1 MSKKKSKNLNLT
13 EKNRNLPVPA
23 NSLERYLTEIS
34 NYEILSREEETKCAQ
49 EYRESKDV
57 ESARRLIT
65 ANLKFVVKIAME
77 YKNYGLNLMDMIQ
90 EGNLGLMQAVTKF
103 DPTKRYRLISY
114 GVWWIRAYIQ
124 NFIMKNWSLVKI
136 GTTQGQRK
144 LFYKIRSAKSLYNA
158 GELSLEEYYA
168 KLSSDLKVSIKEI
181 KEMDQRMG
189 GKDYSLDE
197 ELKPGEKQT
206 KVEFISSGSENQED
220 LVIKEEQ
227 KRDLQS
233 GLEEAIK
240 TLNERERY
248 IIENRLLS
256 EKQETLEKIGVEFD
270 ISRERVRQIE
280 KVAIKKI
287 KKILIKNG
295 ITADF

>member
-1 MSKKKSKNLNLT
+1 MRKNNSKLKSNNK
-13 EKNRNLPVPA
+13 NLPVPA
-23 NSLERYLTEIS
+23 NSLEKYLTEIS
-34 NYEILSREEETKCAQ
+34 NYEILSREEEARHAK
-49 EYRESKDV
+49 EYRDSGNR
-57 ESARRLIT
+57 ESARKLIT

-77 YKNYGLNLMDMIQ
+77 YKNYGLNLMDVIQ

-144 LFYKIRSAKSLYNA
+144 LFYKIRSAKSLYNS
-158 GELSLEEYYA
+158 GDLSLEEYYS
-168 KLSSDLKVSIKEI
+168 KLSGDLKVSIKEI

-189 GKDYSLDE
+189 GKDYSLDDE
-197 ELKPGEKQT
+197 IKTDEKQT
-206 KVEFISSGSENQED
+206 KIDFLPSVSQSQEEIIIEDQQKKELESS
-220 LVIKEEQ
+220 LK
-227 KRDLQS
+227 
-233 GLEEAIK
+233 EAIQ
-240 TLNERERY
+240 TLNEREAY
-248 IIENRLLS
+248 IINNRLLCD
-256 EKQETLEKIGVEFD
+256 KQITLEKLGEKFK

-280 KVAIKKI
+280 KTAIKKI
-287 KKILIKNG
+287 KKILVKNG

>member
-1 MSKKKSKNLNLT
+1 MSKSNIKQKNNN
-13 EKNRNLPVPA
+13 KNLPVPA
-23 NSLERYLTEIS
+23 NSLEKYLTEIS
-34 NYEILSREEETKCAQ
+34 NYEILSREDEAKYAR
-49 EYRESKDV
+49 EYRKSGDIQ
-57 ESARRLIT
+57 SARKLIT

-77 YKNYGLNLMDMIQ
+77 YKNYGLNLMDIIQ

-168 KLSSDLKVSIKEI
+168 KLSNDLKVSIKEI
-181 KEMDQRMG
+181 KEMDQRMA
-189 GKDYSLDE
+189 GKDYSLDDQI
-197 ELKPGEKQT
+197 KTDEKQT
-206 KVEFISSGSENQED
+206 KIDFLPSGSRTQEELIIED
-220 LVIKEEQ
+220 EQ
-227 KRDLQS
+227 KKELQTS
-233 GLEEAIK
+233 LKEAIL
-240 TLNERERY
+240 TLNEREAF
-248 IIENRLLS
+248 IINNRLLS
-256 EKQETLEKIGVEFD
+256 DKQVTLEKLGDKFK

-280 KVAIKKI
+280 KSAIKKI

>member
-1 MSKKKSKNLNLT
+1 MSKEKIKEKKINK
-13 EKNRNLPVPA
+13 NLPVPA
-23 NSLERYLTEIS
+23 NSLEKYLTEIS
-34 NYEILSREEETKCAQ
+34 NYEILSREEEAKYAQ
-49 EYRESKDV
+49 EYRDSGDLQ
-57 ESARRLIT
+57 SARKLIT

-77 YKNYGLNLMDMIQ
+77 YRNYGLNLMDVIQ

-144 LFYKIRSAKSLYNA
+144 LFYKIRSAKSLYNS
-158 GELSLEEYYA
+158 GNLSLEEYYQ
-168 KLSSDLKVSIKEI
+168 KLSTDLKVSIKEI

-197 ELKPGEKQT
+197 EIKSEEKQT
-206 KVEFISSGSENQED
+206 RIEFLPSGADSQED
-220 LVIKEEQ
+220 IVIESQQRKE
-227 KRDLQS
+227 
-233 GLEEAIK
+233 LESSLKEAIE
-240 TLNERERY
+240 TLNERESF
-248 IIENRLLS
+248 IIKNRLLS
-256 EKQETLEKIGVEFD
+256 DKQVTLEKLGKKFK

-280 KVAIKKI
+280 KTAIKKI
-287 KKILIKNG
+287 KKILLKNG

>member
-1 MSKKKSKNLNLT
+1 M
-13 EKNRNLPVPA
+13 PVPA
-23 NSLERYLTEIS
+23 NSLEKYLTEIS
-34 NYEILSREEETKCAQ
+34 NYEILSREEEAKYAQ
-49 EYRESKDV
+49 EYRDSGDLQ
-57 ESARRLIT
+57 SARKLIT

-77 YKNYGLNLMDMIQ
+77 YRNYGLNLMDVIQ

-144 LFYKIRSAKSLYNA
+144 LFYKIRSAKSLYNS
-158 GELSLEEYYA
+158 GNLSLEEYYQ
-168 KLSSDLKVSIKEI
+168 KLSTDLKVSIKEI

-197 ELKPGEKQT
+197 EIKSEEKQT
-206 KVEFISSGSENQED
+206 RIEFLPSGADSQED
-220 LVIKEEQ
+220 IVIESQQRKE
-227 KRDLQS
+227 
-233 GLEEAIK
+233 LESSLKEAIE
-240 TLNERERY
+240 TLNERESF
-248 IIENRLLS
+248 IIKNRLLS
-256 EKQETLEKIGVEFD
+256 DQQVTLEKLGKKFK

-280 KVAIKKI
+280 KTAIKKI
-287 KKILIKNG
+287 KKILLKNG

>member
-1 MSKKKSKNLNLT
+1 MSKEKIKEKKINK
-13 EKNRNLPVPA
+13 NLPVPA
-23 NSLERYLTEIS
+23 NSLEKYLTEIS
-34 NYEILSREEETKCAQ
+34 NYEILSREEEAKYAQ
-49 EYRESKDV
+49 EYRDSGDLQ
-57 ESARRLIT
+57 SARKLIT

-77 YKNYGLNLMDMIQ
+77 YRNYGLNLMDVIQ

-144 LFYKIRSAKSLYNA
+144 LFYKIRSAKSLYNS
-158 GELSLEEYYA
+158 GNLSLEEYYQ
-168 KLSSDLKVSIKEI
+168 KLSTDLKVSIKEI

-197 ELKPGEKQT
+197 EIKSEEKQT
-206 KVEFISSGSENQED
+206 RIEFLPSGADNQED
-220 LVIKEEQ
+220 IVIESQQRKE
-227 KRDLQS
+227 
-233 GLEEAIK
+233 LESSLKEAIE
-240 TLNERERY
+240 TLNERESF
-248 IIENRLLS
+248 IIKNRLLS
-256 EKQETLEKIGVEFD
+256 DKQVTLEKLGKKFK

-280 KVAIKKI
+280 KTAIKKI
-287 KKILIKNG
+287 KKILLKNG

>member
-1 MSKKKSKNLNLT
+1 MSKEKIKEKKINK
-13 EKNRNLPVPA
+13 NLPVPA
-23 NSLERYLTEIS
+23 NSLEKYLTEIS
-34 NYEILSREEETKCAQ
+34 NYEILSREEEAKYAQ
-49 EYRESKDV
+49 EYRDSGDLQ
-57 ESARRLIT
+57 SARKLIT

-77 YKNYGLNLMDMIQ
+77 YRNYGLNLMDVIQ

-144 LFYKIRSAKSLYNA
+144 LFYKIRSAKSLYNS
-158 GELSLEEYYA
+158 GNLSLEEYYQ
-168 KLSSDLKVSIKEI
+168 KLSTDLKVSIKEI

-197 ELKPGEKQT
+197 EIKSEEKQT
-206 KVEFISSGSENQED
+206 RIEFLPSGADSQEDVIIENQQR
-220 LVIKEEQ
+220 KE
-227 KRDLQS
+227 
-233 GLEEAIK
+233 LESSLKEAIE
-240 TLNERERY
+240 TLNERESF
-248 IIENRLLS
+248 IIKNRLLS
-256 EKQETLEKIGVEFD
+256 DQQVTLEKLGKKFK

-280 KVAIKKI
+280 KTAIKKI
-287 KKILIKNG
+287 KKILLKNG

>member
-1 MSKKKSKNLNLT
+1 MSKEKIKEKKINK
-13 EKNRNLPVPA
+13 NLPVPA
-23 NSLERYLTEIS
+23 NSLEKYLTEIS
-34 NYEILSREEETKCAQ
+34 NYEILSREEEAKYAQ
-49 EYRESKDV
+49 EYRNSGDLQ
-57 ESARRLIT
+57 SARKLIT

-77 YKNYGLNLMDMIQ
+77 YRNYGLNLMDVIQ

-144 LFYKIRSAKSLYNA
+144 LFYKIRSAKSLYNS
-158 GELSLEEYYA
+158 GNLSLEEYYQ
-168 KLSSDLKVSIKEI
+168 KLSTDLKVSIKEI

-197 ELKPGEKQT
+197 EIKSEEKQT
-206 KVEFISSGSENQED
+206 RIEFLPSGADSQED
-220 LVIKEEQ
+220 IVIESEQRKE
-227 KRDLQS
+227 
-233 GLEEAIK
+233 LESSLKEAIE
-240 TLNERERY
+240 TLNERESF
-248 IIENRLLS
+248 IIKNRLLS
-256 EKQETLEKIGVEFD
+256 DKQVTLEKLGKKFK

-280 KVAIKKI
+280 KTAIKKI
-287 KKILIKNG
+287 KKILLKNG

>member
-1 MSKKKSKNLNLT
+1 MSKKNIKINKN
-13 EKNRNLPVPA
+13 KNNLPVPA
-23 NSLERYLTEIS
+23 NSLEKYLTEIS
-34 NYEILSREEETKCAQ
+34 NYKILSREEESRCAK
-49 EYRESKDV
+49 EYRDTGDL
-57 ESARRLIT
+57 ESARKLIT

-77 YKNYGLNLMDMIQ
+77 YKNYGLNLMDVIQ

-144 LFYKIRSAKSLYNA
+144 LFYKIRSAKSLYNS
-158 GELSLEEYYA
+158 GEISLEGYYA
-168 KLSSDLKVSIKEI
+168 KLAGDLKVSIKEI

-189 GKDYSLDE
+189 GRDYSLDE
-197 ELKPGEKQT
+197 EIRPEEKQT
-206 KVEFISSGSENQED
+206 KIDFIASGSENQEQI
-220 LVIKEEQ
+220 VIQNQQTKEL
-227 KRDLQS
+227 KSSLK
-233 GLEEAIK
+233 EAVE
-240 TLNERERY
+240 TLNDRETY
-248 IIENRLLS
+248 IINNRLLS
-256 EKQETLEKIGVEFD
+256 DKQMTLEKLGEKFK

-280 KVAIKKI
+280 KSAIKKI
-287 KKILIKNG
+287 KKVLVKNG

>member
-1 MSKKKSKNLNLT
+1 MSKEKIKEKKINK
-13 EKNRNLPVPA
+13 NLPVPA
-23 NSLERYLTEIS
+23 NSLEKYLAEIS
-34 NYEILSREEETKCAQ
+34 NYEILSREEEAKYAQ
-49 EYRESKDV
+49 EYRDSGDLQ
-57 ESARRLIT
+57 SARKLIT

-77 YKNYGLNLMDMIQ
+77 YRNYGLNLMDVIQ

-144 LFYKIRSAKSLYNA
+144 LFYKIRSAKSLYNS
-158 GELSLEEYYA
+158 GNLSLEEYYQ
-168 KLSSDLKVSIKEI
+168 KLSMDLKVSIKEI

-197 ELKPGEKQT
+197 EIKSEEKQT
-206 KVEFISSGSENQED
+206 RIEFLPSGADSQED
-220 LVIKEEQ
+220 IVIESQQRKE
-227 KRDLQS
+227 
-233 GLEEAIK
+233 LESSLKEAIE
-240 TLNERERY
+240 TLNERESF
-248 IIENRLLS
+248 IIKNRLLS
-256 EKQETLEKIGVEFD
+256 DKQVTLEKLGKKFK

-280 KVAIKKI
+280 KTAIKKI
-287 KKILIKNG
+287 KKILLKNG

>member
-1 MSKKKSKNLNLT
+1 MSKEKIKEKKINK
-13 EKNRNLPVPA
+13 NLPVPA
-23 NSLERYLTEIS
+23 NSLEKYLTEIS
-34 NYEILSREEETKCAQ
+34 NYEILSREEEAKYAQ
-49 EYRESKDV
+49 EYRDSGDLQ
-57 ESARRLIT
+57 SARKLIT
-65 ANLKFVVKIAME
+65 ATLKFVVKIAME
-77 YKNYGLNLMDMIQ
+77 YRNYGLNLMDVIQ

-144 LFYKIRSAKSLYNA
+144 LFYKIRSAKSLYNS
-158 GELSLEEYYA
+158 GNLSLEEYYQ
-168 KLSSDLKVSIKEI
+168 KLSTDLKVSIKEI

-197 ELKPGEKQT
+197 EIKSEEKQT
-206 KVEFISSGSENQED
+206 RIEFLPSGADSQED
-220 LVIKEEQ
+220 IVIESQQRKE
-227 KRDLQS
+227 
-233 GLEEAIK
+233 LESSLKEAIE
-240 TLNERERY
+240 TLNERESF
-248 IIENRLLS
+248 IIKNRLLS
-256 EKQETLEKIGVEFD
+256 DQQVTLEKLGKKFK

-280 KVAIKKI
+280 KTAIKKI
-287 KKILIKNG
+287 KKILLKNG

>member
-13 EKNRNLPVPA
+13 QKNRNLPVPA

>member
-1 MSKKKSKNLNLT
+1 MSKEKIKEKKINK
-13 EKNRNLPVPA
+13 NLPVPA
-23 NSLERYLTEIS
+23 NSLEKYLTEIS
-34 NYEILSREEETKCAQ
+34 NYEILSREEEAKYAQ
-49 EYRESKDV
+49 EYRDSGDLQ
-57 ESARRLIT
+57 SARKLIT

-77 YKNYGLNLMDMIQ
+77 YRNYGLNLMDVIQ

-144 LFYKIRSAKSLYNA
+144 LFYKIRSAKSLYNS
-158 GELSLEEYYA
+158 GNLSLEEYYQ
-168 KLSSDLKVSIKEI
+168 KLSTDLKVSIKEI

-197 ELKPGEKQT
+197 EIKSDEKQPRI
-206 KVEFISSGSENQED
+206 EFLPSGADSQED
-220 LVIKEEQ
+220 IVIESEQRKE
-227 KRDLQS
+227 
-233 GLEEAIK
+233 LESSLKEAIE
-240 TLNERERY
+240 TLNERESF
-248 IIENRLLS
+248 IIKNRLLS
-256 EKQETLEKIGVEFD
+256 DKQVTLEKLGKKFK

-280 KVAIKKI
+280 KTAIKKI
-287 KKILIKNG
+287 KKILLKNG

>member
-1 MSKKKSKNLNLT
+1 MSKEKIKEKKINK
-13 EKNRNLPVPA
+13 NLPVPA
-23 NSLERYLTEIS
+23 NSLEKYLTEIS
-34 NYEILSREEETKCAQ
+34 NYEILSREEEAKYAQ
-49 EYRESKDV
+49 EYRDSGDLQ
-57 ESARRLIT
+57 SARKLIT

-77 YKNYGLNLMDMIQ
+77 YRNYGLNLMDVIQ

-144 LFYKIRSAKSLYNA
+144 LFYKIRSAKSLYNS
-158 GELSLEEYYA
+158 GNLSLEEYYQ
-168 KLSSDLKVSIKEI
+168 KLSMDLKVSIKEI

-197 ELKPGEKQT
+197 EIKSEEKQT
-206 KVEFISSGSENQED
+206 RIEFLPSGADSQED
-220 LVIKEEQ
+220 IVIESQQRKE
-227 KRDLQS
+227 
-233 GLEEAIK
+233 LESSLKEAIE
-240 TLNERERY
+240 TLNERESF
-248 IIENRLLS
+248 IIKNRLLS
-256 EKQETLEKIGVEFD
+256 DKQVTLEKLGKKFK

-280 KVAIKKI
+280 KTAIKKI
-287 KKILIKNG
+287 KKILLKNG

>member
-1 MSKKKSKNLNLT
+1 MSKEKIKEKKINK
-13 EKNRNLPVPA
+13 NLPVPA
-23 NSLERYLTEIS
+23 NSLEKYLTEIS
-34 NYEILSREEETKCAQ
+34 NYEILSREEEAKYAQ
-49 EYRESKDV
+49 EYRNSGDLQ
-57 ESARRLIT
+57 SARKLIT

-77 YKNYGLNLMDMIQ
+77 YRNYGLNLMDVIQ

-144 LFYKIRSAKSLYNA
+144 LFYKIRSAKSLYNS
-158 GELSLEEYYA
+158 GNLSLEEYYQ
-168 KLSSDLKVSIKEI
+168 KLSMDLKVSIKEI

-197 ELKPGEKQT
+197 EIKSEEKQT
-206 KVEFISSGSENQED
+206 RIEFLPSGADSQED
-220 LVIKEEQ
+220 IVIESQQRKE
-227 KRDLQS
+227 
-233 GLEEAIK
+233 LESSLKEAIE
-240 TLNERERY
+240 TLNERESF
-248 IIENRLLS
+248 IIKNRLLS
-256 EKQETLEKIGVEFD
+256 DKQVTLEKLGKKFK

-280 KVAIKKI
+280 KTAIKKI
-287 KKILIKNG
+287 KKILLKNG

>member
-1 MSKKKSKNLNLT
+1 MSKEKIKEKKINK
-13 EKNRNLPVPA
+13 NLPVPA
-23 NSLERYLTEIS
+23 NSLEKYLTEIS
-34 NYEILSREEETKCAQ
+34 NYEILSREEEAKYAQ
-49 EYRESKDV
+49 EYRDSGDLQ
-57 ESARRLIT
+57 SARKLIT

-77 YKNYGLNLMDMIQ
+77 YRNYGLNLMDVIQ

-144 LFYKIRSAKSLYNA
+144 LFYKIRSAKSLYNS
-158 GELSLEEYYA
+158 GNLSLEEYYQ
-168 KLSSDLKVSIKEI
+168 KLSTDLKVSIKEI

-197 ELKPGEKQT
+197 EIRIEFLPSGED
-206 KVEFISSGSENQED
+206 SQED
-220 LVIKEEQ
+220 IVIESQQRKE
-227 KRDLQS
+227 
-233 GLEEAIK
+233 LESSLKEAIE
-240 TLNERERY
+240 TLNERESF
-248 IIENRLLS
+248 IIKNRLLS
-256 EKQETLEKIGVEFD
+256 DQQVTLEKLGKKFK

-280 KVAIKKI
+280 KTAIKKI
-287 KKILIKNG
+287 KKILLKNG

>member
-1 MSKKKSKNLNLT
+1 MSKEKIKEKKINK
-13 EKNRNLPVPA
+13 NLPVPA
-23 NSLERYLTEIS
+23 NSLEKYLTEIS
-34 NYEILSREEETKCAQ
+34 NYEILSREEEAKYAQ
-49 EYRESKDV
+49 EYRDSGDLQ
-57 ESARRLIT
+57 SARKLIT

-77 YKNYGLNLMDMIQ
+77 YRNYGLNLMDVIQ

-144 LFYKIRSAKSLYNA
+144 LFYKIRSAKSLYNS
-158 GELSLEEYYA
+158 GNLTLEEYYQ
-168 KLSSDLKVSIKEI
+168 KLSTDLKVSIKEI

-197 ELKPGEKQT
+197 EIKSEEKQT
-206 KVEFISSGSENQED
+206 RIEFLPSGADSQED
-220 LVIKEEQ
+220 IVIESEQRKE
-227 KRDLQS
+227 
-233 GLEEAIK
+233 LESSLKEAIE
-240 TLNERERY
+240 TLNERESF
-248 IIENRLLS
+248 IIKNRLLS
-256 EKQETLEKIGVEFD
+256 DKQVTLEKLGKKFK

-280 KVAIKKI
+280 KTAIKKI
-287 KKILIKNG
+287 KKILLKNG

>member
-1 MSKKKSKNLNLT
+1 MSKEKIKEKKINK
-13 EKNRNLPVPA
+13 NLPVPA
-23 NSLERYLTEIS
+23 NSLEKYLTEIS
-34 NYEILSREEETKCAQ
+34 NYEILSREEEAKYAQ
-49 EYRESKDV
+49 EYRDSGDLQ
-57 ESARRLIT
+57 SARKLIT

-77 YKNYGLNLMDMIQ
+77 YRNYGLNLMDVIQ

-144 LFYKIRSAKSLYNA
+144 LFYKIRSAKSLYKSGN
-158 GELSLEEYYA
+158 LSLEEYYQ
-168 KLSSDLKVSIKEI
+168 KLSTDLKVSIKEI

-197 ELKPGEKQT
+197 EIKSEEKQT
-206 KVEFISSGSENQED
+206 RIEFLPSGADSQED
-220 LVIKEEQ
+220 IVIESEQRKE
-227 KRDLQS
+227 
-233 GLEEAIK
+233 LESSLKEAIE
-240 TLNERERY
+240 TLNERESF
-248 IIENRLLS
+248 IIKNRLLS
-256 EKQETLEKIGVEFD
+256 DKQVTLEKLGKKFK

-280 KVAIKKI
+280 KTAIKKI
-287 KKILIKNG
+287 KKILLKNG

>member
-1 MSKKKSKNLNLT
+1 MSKEKIKEKKINK
-13 EKNRNLPVPA
+13 NLPVPA
-23 NSLERYLTEIS
+23 NSLEKYLTEIS
-34 NYEILSREEETKCAQ
+34 NYEILSREEAKYAQ
-49 EYRESKDV
+49 EYRDSGDLQ
-57 ESARRLIT
+57 SARKLIT

-77 YKNYGLNLMDMIQ
+77 YRNYGLNLMDVIQ

-144 LFYKIRSAKSLYNA
+144 LFYKIRSAKSLYNS
-158 GELSLEEYYA
+158 GNLSLEEYYQ
-168 KLSSDLKVSIKEI
+168 KLSTDLKVSIKEI

-197 ELKPGEKQT
+197 EIKSEEKQT
-206 KVEFISSGSENQED
+206 RIEFLPSGADSQED
-220 LVIKEEQ
+220 IVIESEQRKE
-227 KRDLQS
+227 
-233 GLEEAIK
+233 LESSLKEAIE
-240 TLNERERY
+240 TLNERESF
-248 IIENRLLS
+248 IIKNRLLS
-256 EKQETLEKIGVEFD
+256 DKQVTLEKLGKKFK

-280 KVAIKKI
+280 KTAIKKI
-287 KKILIKNG
+287 KKILLKNG

>member
-1 MSKKKSKNLNLT
+1 MRKNNSKLKSNNK
-13 EKNRNLPVPA
+13 NLPVPA
-23 NSLERYLTEIS
+23 NSLEKYLTEIS
-34 NYEILSREEETKCAQ
+34 NYEILSREEEAKHAK
-49 EYRESKDV
+49 EYRDSGNR
-57 ESARRLIT
+57 ESARKLIT

-77 YKNYGLNLMDMIQ
+77 YKNYGLNLMDVIQ

-144 LFYKIRSAKSLYNA
+144 LFYKIRSAKSLYNS
-158 GELSLEEYYA
+158 GDLSLEEYYS

-197 ELKPGEKQT
+197 EIKTDEKQT
-206 KVEFISSGSENQED
+206 KIDFLPSVSQSQEEIIIEDQQKKELESS
-220 LVIKEEQ
+220 LK
-227 KRDLQS
+227 
-233 GLEEAIK
+233 EAIK
-240 TLNERERY
+240 TLNEREAY
-248 IIENRLLS
+248 IINNRLLS
-256 EKQETLEKIGVEFD
+256 ERQITLEKLGEKFK

-280 KVAIKKI
+280 KTAIKKI

>member
-1 MSKKKSKNLNLT
+1 MSRDNIKSKKINK
-13 EKNRNLPVPA
+13 NLPVPA
-23 NSLERYLTEIS
+23 NSLEKYLTEIS
-34 NYEILSREEETKCAQ
+34 NYEIISREEESKYAE
-49 EYRESKDV
+49 EYRNSGDLQ
-57 ESARRLIT
+57 SARKLIT

-77 YKNYGLNLMDMIQ
+77 YKNYGLNLMDIIQ

-158 GELSLEEYYA
+158 GNLSLDEYYQ
-168 KLSSDLKVSIKEI
+168 KLSKDLKVSIKEI

-189 GKDYSLDE
+189 GKDFSLDDE
-197 ELKPGEKQT
+197 IKTDEKQT
-206 KVEFISSGSENQED
+206 KIDFLPSSSSSQEEIIIKNQQK
-220 LVIKEEQ
+220 KE
-227 KRDLQS
+227 
-233 GLEEAIK
+233 LESSLKEAIE
-240 TLNERERY
+240 TLNEREAY
-248 IIENRLLS
+248 IIKNRLLAD
-256 EKQETLEKIGVEFD
+256 KQTTLEKLGEKYK

-280 KVAIKKI
+280 KTAIKKI

>member
-1 MSKKKSKNLNLT
+1 MSKEKIKEKKINK
-13 EKNRNLPVPA
+13 NLPVPA
-23 NSLERYLTEIS
+23 NSLEKYLTEIS
-34 NYEILSREEETKCAQ
+34 NYEILSREEEAKYAQ
-49 EYRESKDV
+49 EYRDSGDLQ
-57 ESARRLIT
+57 SARKLIT

-77 YKNYGLNLMDMIQ
+77 YRNYGLNLMDVIQ

-144 LFYKIRSAKSLYNA
+144 LFYKIRSAKSLYNS
-158 GELSLEEYYA
+158 GNLSLEEYYQ
-168 KLSSDLKVSIKEI
+168 KLSTDLKVSIKEI

-197 ELKPGEKQT
+197 EIKSEEKQT
-206 KVEFISSGSENQED
+206 RIEFLPSGADSQED
-220 LVIKEEQ
+220 IVIESKQRKE
-227 KRDLQS
+227 
-233 GLEEAIK
+233 LESSLKEAIE
-240 TLNERERY
+240 TLNERESF
-248 IIENRLLS
+248 IIKNRLLS
-256 EKQETLEKIGVEFD
+256 DKQVTLEKLGKKFK

-280 KVAIKKI
+280 KTAIKKI
-287 KKILIKNG
+287 KKILLKNG